1 MFKDLR
7 IGTRLAIG
15 IGSVLML
22 TVLAIAAGLF
32 EVATVAEQNRQLLDE
47 PLTKERI
54 TSDWYRVIDSGSKRT
69 LAMAVSADPV
79 LPATFADDMKSSTA
93 LSSKYQDELTRLATS
108 AEERQR
114 MADILAARKVYLN
127 LRNEIVALRRDGKGD
142 EANAAAE
149 RLKPATAGYLGSLQ
163 AMLDT
168 ERSAI
173 DRRAGAIRAEV
184 GRSLWILGS
193 LGVLV
198 VALGAGLC
206 IFIARGITQPIRD
219 VIAAA
224 HRVASGDVVHD
235 IAVDR
240 RDELGQLQASM
251 AGMSGQLRR
260 MISAIHESADIIAG
274 ASGEIAKGNSDL
286 SQRTEE
292 QAASLQR
299 TAGSVEELSAA
310 VRNNAD
316 SSAQA
321 LELVNAATR
330 SADDGDQVVGEVVRT
345 MHRITD
351 SSARIN
357 DIVGVIDGIAFQTNI
372 LALNAA
378 VEAARAGEQGRGFAV
393 VASEVRALAQRSA
406 QAAREIKTLID
417 ASVQGVTNG
426 AAQVGEAGQTMKDI
440 VLQVDRMGQ
449 LISEIS
455 RASREQSSGIEQVGV
470 AVQQID
476 RVTQQ
481 NSALVEES
489 AAAAESLKQQA
500 QRLVETVRVFRLA
513 PSAA

>member
-240 RDELGQLQASM
+240 RDELGQLQVSM
-251 AGMSGQLRR
+251 VGMSGQLRR

-393 VASEVRALAQRSA
+393 VASEVRTLAQRSA
-406 QAAREIKTLID
+406 AAAREVRTLIE
-417 ASVQGVTNG
+417 S
-426 AAQVGEAGQTMKDI
+426 
-440 VLQVDRMGQ
+440 
-449 LISEIS
+449 
-455 RASREQSSGIEQVGV
+455 SSGTVDEGAQLVTRAGASMRQILQSVRKVEGIIGDISV
-470 AVQQID
+470 AGRQQAAGLQDVNQAVAAID
-476 RVTQQ
+476 ATTQR
-481 NSALVEES
+481 NAALVEES
-489 AAAAESLKQQA
+489 AAAAISLQEQSR
-500 QRLVETVRVFRLA
+500 RLLEAV
-513 PSAA
+513 SAFNA

>member
-393 VASEVRALAQRSA
+393 VASEVRTLAQRSA
-406 QAAREIKTLID
+406 AAAREVRTLIE
-417 ASVQGVTNG
+417 S
-426 AAQVGEAGQTMKDI
+426 
-440 VLQVDRMGQ
+440 
-449 LISEIS
+449 
-455 RASREQSSGIEQVGV
+455 SSGTVDEGAQLVTRVGASMRQILQSVRKVEGIIGDISV
-470 AVQQID
+470 AGRQQAAGLQDVNQAVAAID
-476 RVTQQ
+476 ATTQR
-481 NSALVEES
+481 NAALVEES
-489 AAAAESLKQQA
+489 AAAAISLQEQSR
-500 QRLVETVRVFRLA
+500 RLLEAV
-513 PSAA
+513 SAFNA

>member
-198 VALGAGLC
+198 VALGVGLC

-393 VASEVRALAQRSA
+393 VASEVRTLAQRSA
-406 QAAREIKTLID
+406 AAAREVRTLIE
-417 ASVQGVTNG
+417 S
-426 AAQVGEAGQTMKDI
+426 
-440 VLQVDRMGQ
+440 
-449 LISEIS
+449 
-455 RASREQSSGIEQVGV
+455 SSGTVDEGAQLVTRAGASMRQILQSVRKVEGIIGDISV
-470 AVQQID
+470 AGRQQAAGLQDVNQAVAAID
-476 RVTQQ
+476 ATTQR
-481 NSALVEES
+481 NAALVEES
-489 AAAAESLKQQA
+489 AAAAISLQEQSR
-500 QRLVETVRVFRLA
+500 RLLEAV
-513 PSAA
+513 SAFNA

>member
-206 IFIARGITQPIRD
+206 IFIARNITQPIRD
-219 VIAAA
+219 MIAAT

-393 VASEVRALAQRSA
+393 VASEVRTLAQRSA
-406 QAAREIKTLID
+406 AAAREVRTLIE
-417 ASVQGVTNG
+417 S
-426 AAQVGEAGQTMKDI
+426 
-440 VLQVDRMGQ
+440 
-449 LISEIS
+449 
-455 RASREQSSGIEQVGV
+455 SSGTVDEGAQLVTRAGASMRQILQSVRKVEGIIGDISV
-470 AVQQID
+470 AGRQQAAGLQDVNQAVAAID
-476 RVTQQ
+476 ATTQR
-481 NSALVEES
+481 NAALVEES
-489 AAAAESLKQQA
+489 AAAAISLQEQSR
-500 QRLVETVRVFRLA
+500 RLLEAV
-513 PSAA
+513 SAFNA

>member
-1 MFKDLR
+1 MFKDLL
-7 IGTRLAIG
+7 IATRLAIG

-32 EVATVAEQNRQLLDE
+32 EVAAVAEQNRQLLDE

-93 LSSKYQDELTRLATS
+93 LSTKYQDELTRLATS
-108 AEERQR
+108 AEEHQR
-114 MADILAARKVYLN
+114 MADIMAARKVYLN
-127 LRNEIVALRRDGKGD
+127 LRNEIATLRREGQGD
-142 EANAAAE
+142 AANAAAE
-149 RLKPATAGYLGSLQ
+149 RLKPATTGYLGSLQ

-184 GRSLWILGS
+184 VRSLWILGS

-198 VALGAGLC
+198 VALGAGFGF
-206 IFIARGITQPIRD
+206 FIARGITRPIRD

-224 HRVASGDVVHD
+224 HRVASGDVAHD
-235 IAVDR
+235 IVVDR
-240 RDELGQLQASM
+240 RDELGQLQGSM

-260 MISAIHESADIIAG
+260 MISEIHDSADVIAG
-274 ASGEIAKGNSDL
+274 ASGEIAQGNTDL

-310 VRNNAD
+310 VRHNAD

-321 LELVNAATR
+321 IELVNAATR
-330 SADDGDQVVGEVVRT
+330 SADDGDRVVGEVVRT

-393 VASEVRALAQRSA
+393 VASEVRTLAQRSA
-406 QAAREIKTLID
+406 AAAREVRALIESSSSTVDEGAKLVTHAGASMRQILQAVRKVEGIIGDISVAGRQQAAGLEDVNQAVAAID
-417 ASVQGVTNG
+417 AT
-426 AAQVGEAGQTMKDI
+426 
-440 VLQVDRMGQ
+440 
-449 LISEIS
+449 
-455 RASREQSSGIEQVGV
+455 
-470 AVQQID
+470 
-476 RVTQQ
+476 TQR
-481 NSALVEES
+481 NAALVEES
-489 AAAAESLKQQA
+489 AAAAMSLREQSR
-500 QRLVETVRVFRLA
+500 RLLEAV
-513 PSAA
+513 SAFNA

>member
-393 VASEVRALAQRSA
+393 VASEVRTLAQRSA
-406 QAAREIKTLID
+406 AAAREVRTLIE
-417 ASVQGVTNG
+417 S
-426 AAQVGEAGQTMKDI
+426 
-440 VLQVDRMGQ
+440 
-449 LISEIS
+449 
-455 RASREQSSGIEQVGV
+455 SSGTVDEGAQLVTRAGASMRQILQSVRKVEGIIGDISV
-470 AVQQID
+470 AGRQQAAGLQDVNQAVAAID
-476 RVTQQ
+476 ATTQR
-481 NSALVEES
+481 NAALVEES
-489 AAAAESLKQQA
+489 AAAAISLQEQSR
-500 QRLVETVRVFRLA
+500 RLLEAV
-513 PSAA
+513 SAFNA

>member
-7 IGTRLAIG
+7 IGARLAIG

-22 TVLAIAAGLF
+22 AVLAIAAGLF

-93 LSSKYQDELTRLATS
+93 LSSRYQDELTRLATS

-127 LRNEIVALRRDGKGD
+127 LRNEIATLRRDGQGD
-142 EANAAAE
+142 EANAAAQ
-149 RLKPATAGYLGSLQ
+149 RLKPATTGYLGSLQ

-206 IFIARGITQPIRD
+206 IFIARGITRPIGE

-224 HRVASGDVVHD
+224 HRVASGDVAHD
-235 IAVDR
+235 IVVDR

-393 VASEVRALAQRSA
+393 VASEVRTLAQRSA
-406 QAAREIKTLID
+406 AAAREVRTLIE
-417 ASVQGVTNG
+417 S
-426 AAQVGEAGQTMKDI
+426 
-440 VLQVDRMGQ
+440 
-449 LISEIS
+449 
-455 RASREQSSGIEQVGV
+455 SSGTVDEGAQLVTRAGTSMRQILQSVRKVEGIIGDISV
-470 AVQQID
+470 AGRQQAAGLQDVNQAVAAID
-476 RVTQQ
+476 ATTQR
-481 NSALVEES
+481 NAALVEES
-489 AAAAESLKQQA
+489 AAAAISLQEQSR
-500 QRLVETVRVFRLA
+500 RLLEAV
-513 PSAA
+513 SAFKS

>member
-393 VASEVRALAQRSA
+393 VASEVRTLAQRSA
-406 QAAREIKTLID
+406 AAAREVRTLIESYSGTVDEGAQLVTRAGASMRQILQSVRKVEGIIGDISVAGRQQAAGLQDVNQAVAAID
-417 ASVQGVTNG
+417 AT
-426 AAQVGEAGQTMKDI
+426 
-440 VLQVDRMGQ
+440 
-449 LISEIS
+449 
-455 RASREQSSGIEQVGV
+455 
-470 AVQQID
+470 
-476 RVTQQ
+476 TQR
-481 NSALVEES
+481 NAALVEES
-489 AAAAESLKQQA
+489 AAAAISLQEQSR
-500 QRLVETVRVFRLA
+500 RLLEAV
-513 PSAA
+513 SAFNA

>member
-149 RLKPATAGYLGSLQ
+149 RLKHATAGYLGSLQ

-393 VASEVRALAQRSA
+393 VASEVRTLAQRSA
-406 QAAREIKTLID
+406 AAAREVRTLIE
-417 ASVQGVTNG
+417 S
-426 AAQVGEAGQTMKDI
+426 
-440 VLQVDRMGQ
+440 
-449 LISEIS
+449 
-455 RASREQSSGIEQVGV
+455 SSGTVDEGAQLVTRAGASMRQILQSVRKVEGIIGDISV
-470 AVQQID
+470 AGRQQAAGLQDVNQAVAAID
-476 RVTQQ
+476 ATTQR
-481 NSALVEES
+481 NAALVEES
-489 AAAAESLKQQA
+489 AAAAISLQEQSR
-500 QRLVETVRVFRLA
+500 RLLEAV
-513 PSAA
+513 SAFNA

>member
-393 VASEVRALAQRSA
+393 VASEVRTLAQRSA
-406 QAAREIKTLID
+406 AAAREVRTLIE
-417 ASVQGVTNG
+417 S
-426 AAQVGEAGQTMKDI
+426 
-440 VLQVDRMGQ
+440 
-449 LISEIS
+449 
-455 RASREQSSGIEQVGV
+455 SSGTVDENAQLVTRAGASMRQILQSVRKVEGIIGDISV
-470 AVQQID
+470 AGRQQAAGLQDVNQAVAAID
-476 RVTQQ
+476 ATTQR
-481 NSALVEES
+481 NAALVEES
-489 AAAAESLKQQA
+489 AAAAISLQEQSR
-500 QRLVETVRVFRLA
+500 RLLEAV
-513 PSAA
+513 SAFNA

>member
-224 HRVASGDVVHD
+224 HRVASGDVAHD

-274 ASGEIAKGNSDL
+274 ASGEIANGNSDL

-299 TAGSVEELSAA
+299 TAGSVEQLSAA

-393 VASEVRALAQRSA
+393 VASEVRTLAQRSA
-406 QAAREIKTLID
+406 AAAREVRTLIESSSGTVD
-417 ASVQGVTNG
+417 EGAQLVTRAGASMRQILQSVRRVEGIIGDISV
-426 AAQVGEAGQTMKDI
+426 AGQQQATG
-440 VLQVDRMGQ
+440 LQDVNQ
-449 LISEIS
+449 AI
-455 RASREQSSGIEQVGV
+455 A
-470 AVQQID
+470 AID
-476 RVTQQ
+476 ATTQR
-481 NSALVEES
+481 NAALVEES
-489 AAAAESLKQQA
+489 AAAAISLQEQSR
-500 QRLVETVRVFRLA
+500 RLLEAV
-513 PSAA
+513 SAFNA